1 MIRHHVLSGADQ
13 PERLDAA
20 LSGRRIGLMTNPT
33 GVDHRL
39 RSTVDL
45 LHARFR
51 LTALFAPEHGLRG
64 DLQAGAAV
72 KTVTDPETGIPVYS
86 AYGENSHFTPEM
98 LDAFDVLVFD
108 IQDVGA
114 RFYTYLYS
122 LSYAMESCA
131 KAGKKMVVLDR
142 VNPLGGLKR
151 AGTIL
156 DPAFASFV
164 GNYEL
169 PTRYG
174 LTIGEYAR
182 YVRDYLKLDLD
193 LTVLPLVGWQRWM
206 LLDDTDLPWV
216 LPSPNLPTLESALCY
231 TGTCIFEG
239 TNCSEGRGTTI
250 PFQVVGAPYVDG
262 SALEKRMAEIDTP
275 GIHFRRA
282 SFCPTFS
289 KHESLVCH
297 GVQMHILDRD
307 LADPT
312 AAGLLLCEAIRDLY
326 PNQFE
331 MIHWEGEREFAI
343 DKLLG
348 TDAFRTGQ
356 KGAEALIR
364 EAAAGQDAFGMKT
377 EKYHLYQ

>member
-1 MIRHHVLSGADQ
+1 MNRNHVLSGVDQ
-13 PERLDAA
+13 LKRLDTP
-20 LSGRRIGLMTNPT
+20 LSGRRVGLMTNPT
-33 GVDHRL
+33 GVDHNL
-39 RSTVDL
+39 RSTIDL

-51 LTALFAPEHGLRG
+51 LTALFAPEHGIRG

-72 KTVTDPETGIPVYS
+72 TDVTDPETGIPVFS
-86 AYGENSHFTPEM
+86 AYGDKSHFTPEM
-98 LDAFDVLVFD
+98 LEAFDVLVFD

-122 LSYAMESCA
+122 LSYAMEACA
-131 KAGKKMVVLDR
+131 KAGKKVVVLDR
-142 VNPLGGLKR
+142 VNPLDGKTR

-156 DPAFASFV
+156 DPVFASFV
-164 GNYEL
+164 GDYEL

-174 LTIGEYAR
+174 LTIGEYAL

-193 LTVLPLVGWQRWM
+193 LTVVPLAGWQRWM

-250 PFQVVGAPYVDG
+250 PFQVIGAPYMDAA
-262 SALEKRMAEIDTP
+262 ALEKRMAEISTP

-289 KHESLVCH
+289 KHQSRVCH
-297 GVQMHILDRD
+297 GVQMHITDRH

-312 AAGLLLCEAIRDLY
+312 SAGLLLCEAIRDMY
-326 PNQFE
+326 PDHFQ
-331 MIHWEGEREFAI
+331 MIRWEGEKEYAI

-348 TDAFRTGQ
+348 TDAFRKGQ
-356 KGAEALIR
+356 KSAKEMILD
-364 EAAAGQDAFGMKT
+364 AAAGLEAFGRET
-377 EKYHLYQ
+377 EQYHLYQ

>member
-1 MIRHHVLSGADQ
+1 MIRNHVLSGADQ
-13 PERLDAA
+13 PERLDAP
-20 LSGRRIGLMTNPT
+20 LSGQRVGLMTNPT
-33 GVDHRL
+33 GINHDL
-39 RSTVDL
+39 RSTIDL

-51 LTALFAPEHGLRG
+51 LTALFAPEHGIRG
-64 DLQAGAAV
+64 DLQAGAAMAD
-72 KTVTDPETGIPVYS
+72 VTDPETGIPVYS
-86 AYGENSHFTPEM
+86 AYGEKSHFTPEM

-122 LSYAMESCA
+122 LSYAMEACA
-131 KAGKKMVVLDR
+131 AADKKVVVLDR
-142 VNPLGGLKR
+142 VNPLGGLIR

-164 GNYEL
+164 GDYEL

-174 LTIGEYAR
+174 LTIGEYAL
-182 YVRDYLKLDLD
+182 YVRDYLNLDLD
-193 LTVLPLVGWQRWM
+193 LTVVPLAGWQRWM

-250 PFQVVGAPYVDG
+250 PFQLVGAPYIDAA
-262 SALEKRMAEIDTP
+262 ALEKRMAAIRTP

-289 KHESLVCH
+289 KHQSQVCH
-297 GVQMHILDRD
+297 GVQMHITDRA
-307 LADPT
+307 LADPA

-326 PNQFE
+326 PDQFR
-331 MIHWEGEREFAI
+331 MIRWEGEQEYAI

-356 KGAEALIR
+356 KSAGQLIQDS
-364 EAAAGQDAFGMKT
+364 AAGLEAFGRKT